1 MPDIFLSKVDVD
13 GRPYFEIYVQKLF
26 DNVQKYCLIQTN
38 LHYTVELTNTVPL
51 VQFAD
56 MDQDG
61 MVDVVFFA
69 GKSINVL
76 YNLLPA
82 KKYNTGTIND
92 QQNLCHNATEVADFS
107 RIFSEVE
114 SADDFDVVITNVETI
129 LKDGGYI
136 SDKDEIFGL
145 SKSADGSDGRIRLVD
160 LDNDGFIDIAL
171 TFETMLSHVSI
182 VLANKPCRDI

>member
-69 GKSINVL
+69 G
-76 YNLLPA
+76 
-82 KKYNTGTIND
+82 
-92 QQNLCHNATEVADFS
+92 
-107 RIFSEVE
+107 
-114 SADDFDVVITNVETI
+114 
-129 LKDGGYI
+129 
-136 SDKDEIFGL
+136 
-145 SKSADGSDGRIRLVD
+145 
-160 LDNDGFIDIAL
+160 
-171 TFETMLSHVSI
+171 
-182 VLANKPCRDI
+182 